1 MKLSNR
7 LRRLERKRAP
17 IYSPEEQREMLQAFI
32 EIETLYNGRPP
43 TDEEI
48 AAEKQRLAQ
57 PIRKPKPAEL
67 AAIAQEIEAVFKEYG
82 SEDRA

>member
-17 IYSPEEQREMLQAFI
+17 TYSPEEQREMLAAFI
-32 EIETLYNGRPP
+32 EIETAFNGCAPS
-43 TDEEI
+43 
-48 AAEKQRLAQ
+48 AAEIEAERERLAQ

-67 AAIAQEIEAVFKEYG
+67 AAIAQEIEVVFKEYG
-82 SEDRA
+82 SEDRT

>member
-67 AAIAQEIEAVFKEYG
+67 AAIAQEVEEIFRGNV
-82 SEDRA
+82 SEDRL

>member
-7 LRRLERKRAP
+7 LRRLERKAAHT
-17 IYSPEEQREMLQAFI
+17 YSPEEQREMLQAFI
-32 EIETLYNGRPP
+32 EIETLYNGRPL

-57 PIRKPKPAEL
+57 PIRKPKPKEIRVIAE
-67 AAIAQEIEAVFKEYG
+67 EIKRIMN
-82 SEDRA
+82 DRP